1 MKYFILI
8 LILAAIGLIAY
19 NVTLIDFN
27 APMEGDSIIAMIG
40 VVSSLCAILLLV
52 IFTLSKKIQ
61 DKINNKR

>member
-27 APMEGDSIIAMIG
+27 APMEGDSVVAMIG
-40 VVSSLCAILLLV
+40 VVSALCAILLLV